1 MLVRKM
7 YALTLILI
15 INLFLAGC
23 QPLSLV
29 SSNVTNGKEEEGYNE
44 ELLTM
49 VVPYESG
56 GGTDVFGRFMTKPL
70 SKHIQGNP
78 SIQVENVPG
87 GGSITGTNE
96 YVNSYDKDGTNLVTT
111 SASTHIPYLLDQSSV
126 QYSFDELTP
135 LVGAPTGGV
144 VYGSSD
150 LDIKNGFE
158 LGQVKE
164 KLFYAGMS
172 PTGLDL
178 TTLISFE
185 VLEIDAKAVLGYEG
199 RGPARVAFE
208 QGESNIDFQTTTA
221 YKQNIEPKVE
231 DGKAVPLYSLGQIDE
246 NGEVVRDPQFPDLP
260 TVKEVYKELH
270 GVEPEGQAWET
281 YKHFLNATYTLQ
293 KIIWVHK
300 SAPESAKEELKEAAN
315 KLVKDEEFKQESS
328 TILEDYEIYSQDE
341 LEKRIE
347 DLEKNTNEETIKWV
361 YDFLLKEH
369 GVDGRK
375 L

>member
-1 MLVRKM
+1 MKKM
-7 YALTLILI
+7 YALTYLLIFTLV
-15 INLFLAGC
+15 LAGC
-23 QPLSLV
+23 QPISMV
-29 SSNVTNGKEEEGYNE
+29 ISNGSSTNDDEGFNKD
-44 ELLTM
+44 LLTM
-49 VVPYESG
+49 VVPYNSG
-56 GGTDVFGRFMTKPL
+56 GGTDVFARFIAKPL
-70 SKHIQGNP
+70 SGHIQNQPG
-78 SIQVENVPG
+78 IQIENVPG

-96 YVNSYDKDGTNLVTT
+96 YVNSYEKDGTNLVAT
-111 SASTHIPYLLDQSSV
+111 SASTHIPYLLNQSSV

-144 VYGSSD
+144 VYGSAD
-150 LDIKNGFE
+150 LDIENGYE
-158 LGQVKE
+158 LDQVKE
-164 KLFYAGMS
+164 KLYYAGMS

-185 VLEIDAKAVLGYEG
+185 ILDIDAKAVLGYEG

-246 NGEVVRDPQFPDLP
+246 TGEVVRDPQFPELP
-260 TVKEVYKELH
+260 TIKEVYEDIH
-270 GVEPEGQAWET
+270 GAEPEGQGWET

-300 SAPESAKEELKEAAN
+300 SAPESAKEKLKEAAN
-315 KLVKDEEFKQESS
+315 RLVEDEDFKEESS
-328 TILEDYEIYSQDE
+328 TILENYDVYTQGE

-347 DLEKNTNEETIKWV
+347 NLEENTNQETIEWV
-361 YDFLLKEH
+361 YQFLLEEH

>member
-1 MLVRKM
+1 MRKL
-7 YALTLILI
+7 YALTSLMILT
-15 INLFLAGC
+15 LFIVGC
-23 QPLSLV
+23 QPLSFV
-29 SSNVTNGKEEEGYNE
+29 SSDATSGEEEQGYNE
-44 ELLTM
+44 DLLTM
-49 VVPYESG
+49 VIPYDAG
-56 GGTDVFGRFMTKPL
+56 GGTDVFARFMTKPL
-70 SKHIQGNP
+70 STHIENQP
-78 SIQVENVPG
+78 SIQAENIPG
-87 GGSITGTNE
+87 GGSITGTNA

-144 VYGSSD
+144 VYGSAD
-150 LDIKNGFE
+150 LNIKDGFD
-158 LGQVKE
+158 LGQIKE

-231 DGKAVPLYSLGQIDE
+231 DGEAVPLYSLGQIDE

-270 GVEPEGQAWET
+270 GVEPKGQAWET

-293 KIIWVHK
+293 KVIWVHE
-300 SAPESAKEELKEAAN
+300 SAPESAKEELKKAAN
-315 KLVKDEEFKQESS
+315 RLVEDEQFKQESS
-328 TILEDYEIYSQDE
+328 VILEDYEIYSQEE
-341 LEKRIE
+341 LEIRI
-347 DLEKNTNEETIKWV
+347 DNLEKNMNEDTINWV
-361 YDFLLKEH
+361 YEFLLNDH

>member
-1 MLVRKM
+1 M
-7 YALTLILI
+7 YALTLLLVL
-15 INLFLAGC
+15 NLFLAGC
-23 QPLSLV
+23 QPLSVV
-29 SSNVTNGKEEEGYNE
+29 SSIGTSSKEEQGYNE
-44 ELLTM
+44 DLLTM
-49 VVPYESG
+49 VVPYGSG
-56 GGTDVFGRFMTKPL
+56 GGTDVFARFMAAPL
-70 SKHIQGNP
+70 SNHIKNQP

-111 SASTHIPYLLDQSSV
+111 SASTHIPYLLNQSSV

-144 VYGSSD
+144 VYGSTD
-150 LDIKNGFE
+150 LNIQDGFD

-164 KLFYAGMS
+164 KLYYAGMS

-178 TTLISFE
+178 TTLLSFE

-208 QGESNIDFQTTTA
+208 QGESNIDFQTTTS

-231 DGKAVPLYSLGQIDE
+231 NGKAVPLYSLGQIDE

-260 TVKEVYKELH
+260 TVKEIYKELH
-270 GVEPEGQAWET
+270 GSEPKGQAWET

-293 KIIWVHK
+293 KVIWVHK
-300 SAPESAKEELKEAAN
+300 DAPESAKEELKKAAN
-315 KLVKDEEFKQESS
+315 QLMKDEQFQQKSS
-328 TILEDYEIYSQDE
+328 IILEDYEIYSQAE

-347 DLEKNTNEETIKWV
+347 NLEKNMNQETINWI
-361 YDFLLKEH
+361 YDFLLREH
-369 GVDGRK
+369 GVDVRK

>member
-1 MLVRKM
+1 MRKM
-7 YALTLILI
+7 YALTLLLIL
-15 INLFLAGC
+15 NLFLAGC
-23 QPLSLV
+23 QPLSIV
-29 SSNVTNGKEEEGYNE
+29 SSNVTSGKEEQGYNE
-44 ELLTM
+44 AQLTM
-49 VVPYESG
+49 VVPYGSG
-56 GGTDVFGRFMTKPL
+56 GGTDVFARFMAKPL
-70 SKHIQGNP
+70 SNHIRNQP

-96 YVNSYDKDGTNLVTT
+96 YVNSYDKDGTNLVAT

-144 VYGSSD
+144 VYGSAD
-150 LDIKNGFE
+150 LNIKDGFD

-178 TTLISFE
+178 TTLLSFE

-208 QGESNIDFQTTTA
+208 QGESNIDFQTTTS

-231 DGKAVPLYSLGQIDE
+231 NGKAVPLYSLGQIDE

-260 TVKEVYKELH
+260 TVKEIYKELH
-270 GVEPEGQAWET
+270 GVEPKGQAWET

-293 KIIWVHK
+293 KVIWVHK
-300 SAPESAKEELKEAAN
+300 SAPESKKEELKKAAN
-315 KLVKDEEFKQESS
+315 ELIKDEQFQQESS
-328 TILEDYEIYSQDE
+328 LILEDYEIYPKQ
-341 LEKRIE
+341 
-347 DLEKNTNEETIKWV
+347 N
-361 YDFLLKEH
+361 
-369 GVDGRK
+369 
-375 L
+375 